1 MRRAASWGLAPR
13 LLAAT
18 VAAVLVVAA
27 TAWAIAALVG
37 PSVFHDHLAV
47 SGVDDPDAVLHAER
61 AFADA
66 AGLSLTLGLV
76 AGVLAAAAVSAF
88 IARRAARSLTLATTA
103 AGRVAAGDH
112 SARVPAVGI
121 GREFDELAA
130 AFNTMAADLGSVES
144 GRRRMLGDLAHEMR
158 TPVATLEAY
167 LEAIADGVQPADAET
182 VAMLRGQVVRLA
194 RLAEDVALVT
204 TAEEGRLAMR
214 RAPVGVGTVVDAAH
228 AQAAGRFAELGVDL
242 AVRAAPDARSV
253 VLDADADRLG
263 QVLTNLLD
271 NALRHTPAG
280 GHVALEAR
288 RIGPGVAVTVA
299 DDGEGVSAEHLP
311 HLFERFYRVD
321 SARDRTRGG
330 SGVGLAI
337 VRAIVEAHGGT
348 VRAASDGPGAG
359 ARFTVTLPVSVTP
372 ARVVGREE
380 GNHGARSR

>member
-1 MRRAASWGLAPR
+1 MRRTASWGLAPR

-18 VAAVLVVAA
+18 VAALLVAAA
-27 TAWAIAALVG
+27 TAWAVTALVG
-37 PSVFHDHLAV
+37 PSVFRDHLAV
-47 SGVDDPDAVLHAER
+47 SGVVDPAAVLHAER
-61 AFADA
+61 AYADA
-66 AGLSLTLGLV
+66 AGLSLALGLM
-76 AGVLAAAAVSAF
+76 AGVLAAAVVSAF
-88 IARRAARSLTLATTA
+88 LARRAARSLTLATTA

-280 GHVALEAR
+280 GHVTLEAR
-288 RIGPGVAVTVA
+288 RTGPGVAVTVA

-372 ARVVGREE
+372 ARVVGRDE